1 MSSSRDD
8 FTIAIRSALL
18 QKGTRHKFSLFF
30 LLSVSLII
38 FFLDIKSFNVISI
51 VRNSINDII
60 YRVSN
65 VATSPIKISSNLKDK
80 AVNLIFIYDENKI
93 LKKELIDLRAKDFQ
107 VEFLKNQN
115 NNLRKTLEEGSNIQ
129 NDHTLAKVL
138 LDKDSPYLKSIIIN
152 RGSKS
157 GVSKGMPVVDGN
169 YLVGK
174 IVEVN
179 YISSRVLL
187 LNDLN
192 SRIPVTFGEEATQ
205 AILSGKSKNKP
216 NLEYL
221 PEQFTPQEG
230 LTVFTSG
237 KDGIFIPG
245 IPIGKTIIDDEKVKV
260 KLFSDPNQLSFVTV
274 QLIKIKKDNFWWPYY
289 TKILKYL

>member
-8 FTIAIRSALL
+8 FGIAIRSALL
-18 QKGTRHKFSLFF
+18 QKGARQKFSLVFLIIVAVIIF
-30 LLSVSLII
+30 LLDTYQFKLVKLSRTLINDGI
-38 FFLDIKSFNVISI
+38 YRLANISTAPFKLLP
-51 VRNSINDII
+51 SINDK
-60 YRVSN
+60 
-65 VATSPIKISSNLKDK
+65 IKDTFFAL
-80 AVNLIFIYDENKI
+80 DENKK
-93 LKKELIDLRAKDFQ
+93 LKIDLEQFKNKEFQ

-115 NNLRKTLEEGSNIQ
+115 DNLRKILESDTKIKGKS
-129 NDHTLAKVL
+129 TLAKVL

-157 GVSKGMPVVDGN
+157 GISKGMPVVDGN
-169 YLVGK
+169 YLIGK

-179 YISSRVLL
+179 YLSSRVLL

-192 SRIPVTFGEEATQ
+192 SRIPITFGDESTQ
-205 AILSGKSKNKP
+205 AILTGKSKNKP
-216 NLEYL
+216 VLEYL
-221 PEQFTPQEG
+221 PELYTPRND

-245 IPIGKTIIDDEKVKV
+245 IPIGKTEIDGLELKV

-274 QLIKIKKDNFWWPYY
+274 QLIRMKEENF
-289 TKILKYL
+289 